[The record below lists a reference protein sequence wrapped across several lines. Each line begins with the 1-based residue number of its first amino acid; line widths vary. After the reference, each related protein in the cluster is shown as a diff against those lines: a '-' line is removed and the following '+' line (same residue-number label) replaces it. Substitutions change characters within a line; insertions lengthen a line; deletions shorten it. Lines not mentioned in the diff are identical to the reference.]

1 MIRLRATVTTMTTDT
16 ASLTFRP
23 LVDADVP
30 AAVRLS
36 TQAGWNQTAA
46 DWRRLLAGWPRS
58 CLGACTDGLVATGTL
73 ATLATAA
80 AAPTGWIGMILV
92 DERSRGRGHGGAMMR
107 ELLRI
112 ARSLGLAGVGLDAT
126 DLGRPVYEK
135 LGFVPHSGL
144 CRWMR
149 TCQTAAPHAAVGPWI
164 RPLSDEDWPAIT
176 ALDVRGAGVDRLPLL
191 RPLAAEPG
199 ATAVVAVERDR
210 PVAFGFSRPGR
221 TARAIGPVV
230 ADTAE
235 AAAAVTRAL
244 LASAGD
250 AAVLVDMPDGSP
262 LEPWVQAAG
271 FSVTRRVTRMLLPLE
286 SAPATLVSPQVHAV
300 VSFELG

>member
-1 MIRLRATVTTMTTDT
+1 MTTD
-16 ASLTFRP
+16 AAAPMFQP
-23 LVDADVP
+23 LLDADVP
-30 AAVRLS
+30 AALRLS

-46 DWRRLLAGWPRS
+46 DWRRLLTGWPRS
-58 CLGACTDGLVATGTL
+58 CLGGYTAGLVATGTL
-73 ATLATAA
+73 ATFATAA

-92 DERSRGRGHGGAMMR
+92 DDCCRGRGHGGAMMR

-112 ARSLGLAGVGLDAT
+112 ARSMGLAGVGLDAT

-135 LGFVPHSGL
+135 LGFVPHAGL
-144 CRWMR
+144 SRWMR
-149 TCQTAAPHAAVGPWI
+149 TCQPAEPDAAVGPGI

-176 ALDVRGAGVDRLPLL
+176 ALDVRGVGVERLPLL
-191 RPLAAEPG
+191 RPLATEPG
-199 ATAVVAVERDR
+199 ATAVVAVERGR

-244 LASAGD
+244 LASASD
-250 AAVLVDMPDGSP
+250 AAILIDMPDGSP
-262 LEPWVQAAG
+262 LEPLVQAAG

-286 SAPATLVSPQVHAV
+286 SAPATLVSPRVHAV